1 MKYCPL
7 CRSDLSNNIIDGKT
21 HLSCSS
27 TNCDYVFWD
36 NPVPVVA
43 AIVEHNGDIIIANN
57 QAWPKSVYSIITGF
71 VERDESP
78 DSAVTR
84 EVKEELNLL
93 TIGQKFIGF
102 YPFKA
107 MNQLIIAYYVIAE
120 GDVRI
125 NEELSSFRR
134 IPIHEIQNYDFGR
147 LTIASQI
154 IREAF

>member
-7 CRSDLSNNIIDGKT
+7 CRSDLSNKIIDCKT

-27 TNCDYVFWD
+27 TDCDYVFWD

-43 AIVEHNGDIIIANN
+43 AVVEHHGDIIIANN

-71 VERDESP
+71 VERAELP
-78 DSAVTR
+78 DRAVTR

-93 TIGQKFIGF
+93 TSGQKFIGF

-107 MNQLIIAYYVIAE
+107 MNQLIMAYYVLAE
-120 GDVRI
+120 GEVRI
-125 NEELSSFRR
+125 NEELSSIRR
-134 IPIHEIQNYDFGR
+134 VPVHEIQNYDFGR
-147 LTIASQI
+147 LTIVSQI
-154 IREAF
+154 IKEAF